1 MWNLFL
7 ISQQTLSTQLLK
19 VYSSGSSYRWTM
31 KNSSEIT
38 QLDPTA
44 WLVITQY
51 AHKREGSPLFIMAV
65 SKEVTI
71 LSWQLS
77 QETSTATNYHSIF
90 LSALES
96 HGLKRYLGKTVRQST
111 MLKCC
116 FCIFKGRNKPF
127 FHQVNHFILLYLIHK
142 SFLFQHHKG
151 KLPKYCWYRN
161 SRLHII
167 IPIHMAY
174 ASHPLL
180 ESNSTSYIW
189 NLRSSLSGKQV
200 PWEGI
205 LSSK

>member
-1 MWNLFL
+1 MDNEKFQWDHTAGSHSLAGDYPVC
-7 ISQQTLSTQLLK
+7 SQTW
-19 VYSSGSSYRWTM
+19 GF
-31 KNSSEIT
+31 
-38 QLDPTA
+38 
-44 WLVITQY
+44 
-51 AHKREGSPLFIMAV
+51 SPVHHGCFQRSDNFEL
-65 SKEVTI
+65 
-71 LSWQLS
+71 
-77 QETSTATNYHSIF
+77 ATEPRDVNCNYHSIF

-142 SFLFQHHKG
+142 AFLFQHHKG